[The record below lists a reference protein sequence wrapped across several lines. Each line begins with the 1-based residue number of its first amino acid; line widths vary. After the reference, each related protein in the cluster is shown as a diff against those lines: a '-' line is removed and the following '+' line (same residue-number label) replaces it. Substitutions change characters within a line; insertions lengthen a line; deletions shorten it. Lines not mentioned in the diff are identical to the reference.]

1 MLVCLIASWDSSS
14 QRTKKVHTDSVK
26 LWNGFIYKGGRT
38 GLEYVKKREQIMR
51 LSQVAGTGF
60 CIERILLIPVN
71 VSGLEEARYSTKTG
85 E

>member
-14 QRTKKVHTDSVK
+14 QRNKTDSAK

-38 GLEYVKKREQIMR
+38 GVDSVKKREQITR

-60 CIERILLIPVN
+60 CIEFNLVDSCQCFRLGGGKGFHKN
-71 VSGLEEARYSTKTG
+71 R
-85 E
+85 